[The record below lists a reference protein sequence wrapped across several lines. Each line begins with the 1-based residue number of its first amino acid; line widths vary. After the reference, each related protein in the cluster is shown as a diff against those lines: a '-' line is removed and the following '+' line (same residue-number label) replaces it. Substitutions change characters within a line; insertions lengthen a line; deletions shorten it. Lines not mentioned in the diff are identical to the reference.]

1 MRFLVVLLS
10 IVFLTSCDKET
21 VDGDQLIQDY
31 LADNDL
37 EAEKTEEGLYY
48 IITREGAGDKPNIS
62 STVTVNYKGYLRNGD
77 IFESSY
83 DKGRAF
89 TFALTSNVIEGWKIG
104 IPKFKEGGAGMLLI
118 PGELA
123 YGKNPPNNSIIGE
136 DEVLLFDIELE
147 EVR

>member
-10 IVFLTSCDKET
+10 LVFLTSCDKET

-37 EAEKTEEGLYY
+37 EAEKTDEGLYY

-77 IFESSY
+77 IFDSSY
-83 DKGRAF
+83 DRGRAS
-89 TFALTSNVIEGWKIG
+89 TFALTGVIQGWQIG
-104 IPKFKEGGAGMLLI
+104 LPKLRVGGVGMLLI

-136 DEVLLFDIELE
+136 DEVLLFDIELL
-147 EVR
+147 EVK